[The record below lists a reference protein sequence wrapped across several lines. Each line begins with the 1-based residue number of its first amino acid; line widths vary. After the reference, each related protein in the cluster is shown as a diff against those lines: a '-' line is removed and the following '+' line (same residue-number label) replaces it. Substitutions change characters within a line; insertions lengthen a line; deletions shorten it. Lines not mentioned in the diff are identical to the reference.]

1 MTNILISKPI
11 FGKKIKRLADAFR
24 VDLSKDTISVYYDK
38 LKYCSEKNFLTA
50 VEYLIDSED
59 WFPSIHKLKDSITP
73 TMQDQ
78 YDAQSSIEDLVS

>member
-78 YDAQSSIEDLVS
+78 YDAQPSIEDLVS

>member
-78 YDAQSSIEDLVS
+78 YDAQSSIEDLLS